1 MFYSSSEFSHL
12 APDKT
17 EKLLYAKN
25 QNYNNALLIFHQRK
39 PQMTCTRREALMP
52 FPRWQMRK
60 PQQPPAVS
68 GDTVTPRLGALAP
81 SHPLQEHKDPMVPC
95 PPTHPP
101 EGWAARVQPQL
112 CAGCCHLSRA
122 LGRLWQQQGSRRQ
135 GVQTRHGGMALQK
148 TCSNCPKSQKFL
160 GLTTVH
166 FLTKKAAL
174 YRKRGQD

>member
-81 SHPLQEHKDPMVPC
+81 SHPLQEHKDLMVPC
-95 PPTHPP
+95 PPTRQRGGQPACSP
-101 EGWAARVQPQL
+101 SSALTAATSPMHWGGSGSSKAQGDRE
-112 CAGCCHLSRA
+112 SRLGTVEWLYKKPA
-122 LGRLWQQQGSRRQ
+122 LIVPSRKNFS
-135 GVQTRHGGMALQK
+135 V
-148 TCSNCPKSQKFL
+148 
-160 GLTTVH
+160 
-166 FLTKKAAL
+166 
-174 YRKRGQD
+174 